1 MVNNKSMLSF
11 LQKEDFSEFYHKRK
25 IEKGQQQL
33 LKKLLSNALV
43 ILDTSD
49 PEMTDLEIHN
59 LERMFKLRFDLIK
72 DCLKVSDVAKLL
84 GVSRQTPHD
93 RIKSKSLLAIK
104 DNGKFF
110 FPRWQFDAE
119 GPDGVIE
126 GLPDV
131 LQELKISDLAK
142 AKWLSTPDPVLENRT
157 PIAVLKKGG
166 DGIVRVIKEA
176 RSIGGS
182 AL

>member
-1 MVNNKSMLSF
+1 MANNTGVLSF
-11 LQKEDFSEFYHKRK
+11 LQKEDFSAFYHKRK
-25 IEKGQQQL
+25 IGKSQQQL
-33 LKKLLSNALV
+33 LKKLLSGALV

-49 PEMTDLEIHN
+49 PEMADLEMQN
-59 LERMFKLRFDLIK
+59 LERMFKLRFDLIR
-72 DCLKVSDVAKLL
+72 DCLKASEVTGLL

-142 AKWLSTPDPVLENRT
+142 AKWLSTPDAVLDNKT
-157 PIAVLKKGG
+157 PISVLKEGG
-166 DGIVRVIKEA
+166 DGILRVIKEA
-176 RSIGGS
+176 RSIGGT